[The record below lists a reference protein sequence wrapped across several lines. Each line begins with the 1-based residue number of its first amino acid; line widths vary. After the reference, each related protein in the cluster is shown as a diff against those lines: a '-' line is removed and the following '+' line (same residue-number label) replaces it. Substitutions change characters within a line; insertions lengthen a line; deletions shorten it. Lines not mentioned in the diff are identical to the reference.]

1 MLDDQLS
8 RREKKMIVIDGS
20 TGEGGG
26 QILRSALGL
35 SLVSGKPFQIRNIRA
50 NRKKPGLMRQHL
62 TAVQAAAE
70 IGTCKIDGAI
80 IGSTEL
86 FFTPDKIKAGN
97 YHFSIGTAGSCT
109 LVFQAI
115 LPALLMTDMSSEV
128 VLEGG
133 THNPMAPPFDFLE
146 TTFLPLLGQMGIKIH
161 ATLERPGF
169 FPAGGGKLRIAV
181 TPAKELKPFDVC
193 AFSKTSLSAKAVCAQ
208 LPGHIAKRELNVIAK
223 KLHLADADLDQ
234 IQLEDYGPGNILTI
248 MVRSEQLTETFTG
261 FGQKNRSAEKVASQT
276 VREVTNYLSNRAPVG
291 PYLAD
296 QLLIPMALVGSGSF
310 VTGKPT
316 EHTLTNIEV
325 IQKFLEVTFNLKQL
339 DSKRWEIRVQK

>member
-1 MLDDQLS
+1 
-8 RREKKMIVIDGS
+8 MIVIDGS
-20 TGEGGG
+20 AGEGGG

-70 IGTCKIDGAI
+70 IGSCNTDGAI
-80 IGSTEL
+80 IGSTKL
-86 FFTPDKIKAGN
+86 FFTPDKIKAGK

-115 LPALLMTDMSSEV
+115 LPALLMTDASSEV

-146 TTFLPLLGQMGIKIH
+146 TTFIPVLSHMGVQIR

-169 FPAGGGKLRIAV
+169 FPAGGGKMRIAV
-181 TPAKELKPFDVC
+181 TPAQELKPFNIC
-193 AFSKTSLSAKAVCAQ
+193 EFSKTSLSAKAVCAQ
-208 LPGHIAKRELNVIAK
+208 LPGHIANRELNVIAK
-223 KLHLADADLDQ
+223 KLHLSDTDLDQ
-234 IQLEDYGPGNILTI
+234 IQLEEYGPGNILTI
-248 MVRSEQLTETFTG
+248 MVRSAQLTETFTG

-276 VREVTNYLSNRAPVG
+276 VREVTSYLSNKAPVG

-296 QLLIPMALVGSGSF
+296 QLLIPMALAESGSF

-325 IQKFLEVTFNLKQL
+325 IQKFLEVRFNLKQM